1 MSRYASEAVEFKLA
15 RLARLTWGGLCGVA
29 YLINN
34 GIEYPIAHIVGLI
47 EHILE
52 TAYLPAK
59 YRVFKSQGGLVI
71 LGAAIVLAGQVVR
84 SFAMISAAS
93 NFSHM

>member
-1 MSRYASEAVEFKLA
+1 MADRGFPFA
-15 RLARLTWGGLCGVA
+15 A

-34 GIEYPIAHIVGLI
+34 GAAYPIAHTVGLI

-59 YRVFKSQGGLVI
+59 YRLFKTQGGLVV
-71 LGAAIVLAGQVVR
+71 LGAAIIIAGQVLR

>member
-1 MSRYASEAVEFKLA
+1 MWRAQG
-15 RLARLTWGGLCGVA
+15 RLTCRLPLAA

-34 GIEYPIAHIVGLI
+34 GAAYPTAHAVGLI

-59 YRVFKSQGGLVI
+59 YRLFKSQGGLVI
-71 LGAAIVLAGQVVR
+71 IGAGIVLAGQVLR